1 MKIKLISLALASAFT
16 LTANSAVAEGG
27 NGFTGTWYVMPG
39 IGMMHPDSDLEGDDK
54 AFPAAPTGPEV
65 TNLDFDLD
73 STGVAYSLRLGKELS
88 EHWDV
93 QLGFSYAKVDSDTR
107 LFNTRSGTPLT
118 PGQEAALGLTPSGKY
133 GGDYKQYILG
143 VDALYMFSRSKFRP
157 FLLAGLGAA
166 RNEIDYGPGGM
177 GDDKTSWM
185 ANVGAGFQYHFT
197 DVVGIQADVREVW
210 SRAKDREDV
219 LF

>member
-1 MKIKLISLALASAFT
+1 MNTKLITLALASAFA
-16 LTANSAVAEGG
+16 LSAAPASADEVSGY
-27 NGFTGTWYVMPG
+27 TGTWYLMPS
-39 IGMMHPDSDLEGDDK
+39 IGVAFPDNDLEAEDNS
-54 AFPAAPTGPEV
+54 AAYGFRV
-65 TNLDFDLD
+65 
-73 STGVAYSLRLGKELS
+73 GKELS

-93 QLGFSYAKVDSDTR
+93 QLGITYTNPDADGSI
-107 LFNTRSGTPLT
+107 
-118 PGQEAALGLTPSGKY
+118 PGPNVKEKLH
-133 GGDYKQYILG
+133 GDYKQTVFG

-157 FLLAGLGAA
+157 FLLAGLGVA
-166 RNEIDYGPGGM
+166 RNNIDYSSASYNDIGGT
-177 GDDKTSWM
+177 KTSWM